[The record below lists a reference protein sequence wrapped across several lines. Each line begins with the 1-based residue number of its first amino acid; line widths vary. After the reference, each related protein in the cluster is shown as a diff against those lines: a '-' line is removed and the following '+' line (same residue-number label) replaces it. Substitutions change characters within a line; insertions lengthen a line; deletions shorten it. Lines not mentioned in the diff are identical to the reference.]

1 MVYPKLPNKHLHEA
15 FWHPKDFKKE
25 ERPKKFPKKFI
36 FIYYDKL
43 FKYLKRKYKLTKI
56 FYHDLFTVYRY
67 RDIGI
72 ILMGGIGCPH
82 AVAVMESLIAKGANT
97 FLSIGTAG
105 GLQKRGIFLCDKALR
120 DEGTSYHYISHGHYS
135 YPDEKLTKRLG
146 KFIEKQELGYN
157 VGSTWTI
164 DAPYRETLKE
174 IRKYSKEGIKT
185 VEMEASALFAV
196 AKIRKAKVASAF
208 VVSDT
213 LFEKERVSLMEDID
227 FKKALNKLADAAVE
241 CLR

>member
-1 MVYPKLPNKHLHEA
+1 MTYPKLPNKHIHEA
-15 FWHPKDFKKE
+15 FWHPKDFKKG

-36 FIYYDKL
+36 FIYYNKL
-43 FKYLKRKYKLTKI
+43 FNYLKKKYKPTKI
-56 FYHDLFTVYRY
+56 FSHKLFTVYRY
-67 RDIGI
+67 RNIGI

-105 GLQKRGIFLCDKALR
+105 GLQKQGIFLCNKALR
-120 DEGTSYHYISHGHYS
+120 DEGTSYHYVRHGHYS
-135 YPDEKLTKRLG
+135 FPNKKLTKRLG
-146 KFIEKQELGYN
+146 KFIKKQDLDYEE
-157 VGSTWTI
+157 GSTWTI

-174 IRKYSKEGIKT
+174 IKKYSKAGIKT

-196 AKIRKAKVASAF
+196 AKIRKVKVASAF

-213 LFEKERVSLMEDID
+213 LFEKERVSLIEDRN
-227 FKKALNKLADAAVE
+227 FKKELNKLVDAAVG
-241 CLR
+241 CLK